1 MRSRHLNLNII
12 NSFASAAAQHTA
24 SMRNDVTTVLNL
36 DFDDNNY
43 LVRWNGEETMTRP
56 ADQGKVF
63 PLSYP
68 VDEKLVLEDG
78 GLIELEEEPC
88 LLRMEEKRHAEVSG
102 VYGKRAVDEDG
113 ETLLRLESA
122 TTEEEVHYF
131 TTERSIELT
140 DRHLLFEDGDRM
152 IFEDDFVITH
162 EENSENGVSS
172 YVPLGST
179 MRTLNTISNQ
189 RTYKIS
195 QYLKHEDGSAYN
207 SGTHGDNITMED
219 GIPNGAAGYSQV
231 GVDGVLDERA
241 ESEGMRI
248 NQFNTY
254 LPKLFIH
261 DLPKHERKRTNIAFS
276 AYVKSA

>member
-1 MRSRHLNLNII
+1 GSLLIRPFTILDEAGIPTTETNPVTGGAIQATTYDLVGVTNPAGAWTGENTEIGDSGMRSRHVNLHII

-36 DFDDNNY
+36 DFNDSNY
-43 LVRWNGEETMTRP
+43 LIRWNGVETMTRP
-56 ADQGKVF
+56 SDQGKVF
-63 PLSYP
+63 PISYP

-78 GLIELEEEPC
+78 GLIELEETPC
-88 LLRMEEKRHAEVSG
+88 LLRMEEKEFAEVSG
-102 VYGKRAVDEDG
+102 DYGKRIVDEDG
-113 ETLLRLESA
+113 ETLLRLETE
-122 TTEEEVHYF
+122 TTVEYPEVHYF

-162 EENSENGVSS
+162 EENSENGISS

-195 QYLKHEDGSAYN
+195 YYVQNEDDDHIGL
-207 SGTHGDNITMED
+207 ED
-219 GIPNGAAGYSQV
+219 GI
-231 GVDGVLDERA
+231 
-241 ESEGMRI
+241 
-248 NQFNTY
+248 
-254 LPKLFIH
+254 
-261 DLPKHERKRTNIAFS
+261 
-276 AYVKSA
+276 